1 MHALPRTTDGYRMSH
16 KQKLQELK
24 EHIATLGAEDQLA
37 INMWCSELRDMLD
50 EGGNCA
56 FTAFAL
62 ISSEL
67 TAAAQEVDDEAES

>member
-1 MHALPRTTDGYRMSH
+1 MHALLRTTDDYKMSH
-16 KQKLQELK
+16 EQKLQELK
-24 EHIATLGAEDQLA
+24 EHITTLSAEEQLA
-37 INMWCSELRDMLD
+37 INMWCSELRDILD

-67 TAAAQEVDDEAES
+67 TAAAQEVDGGEG

>member
-1 MHALPRTTDGYRMSH
+1 MHALLRATDESGMSH
-16 KQKLQELK
+16 EQKLQELK

-67 TAAAQEVDDEAES
+67 TAAAQEVEDDED

>member
-1 MHALPRTTDGYRMSH
+1 MHALLRTTDGYIMSH
-16 KQKLQELK
+16 EQKLKELK
-24 EHIATLGAEDQLA
+24 EHIATLSAEEQLA
-37 INMWCSELRDMLD
+37 INMWCSELSDILD

-67 TAAAQEVDDEAES
+67 TAAAQEVDGGEG

>member
-1 MHALPRTTDGYRMSH
+1 MSN

-24 EHIATLGAEDQLA
+24 EHIGGLPPEDQLA
-37 INMWCSELRDMLD
+37 INMWCSEFRDMLE
-50 EGGNCA
+50 EGGQCA

-67 TAAAQEVDDEAES
+67 TAAAQEVDGGEG

>member
-1 MHALPRTTDGYRMSH
+1 MHTLLRKTDGNRMNH
-16 KQKLQELK
+16 EQTLLQELK
-24 EHIATLGAEDQLA
+24 EHIATLSAEEQLA
-37 INMWCSELRDMLD
+37 INMWCSELRDILD

-67 TAAAQEVDDEAES
+67 TAAAKEVDSGEG

>member
-1 MHALPRTTDGYRMSH
+1 MHALLRTTDDYRMSH
-16 KQKLQELK
+16 EQKLLQELK
-24 EHIATLGAEDQLA
+24 EHIATLSAEEQLA
-37 INMWCSELRDMLD
+37 INMWCSELRDILD

-67 TAAAQEVDDEAES
+67 TAAAQEADGGEG

>member
-1 MHALPRTTDGYRMSH
+1 MHALRRTTDGNQMSH
-16 KQKLQELK
+16 EQKLQELK
-24 EHIATLGAEDQLA
+24 EHIATLSAEEQLA
-37 INMWCSELRDMLD
+37 INMWCSELRDILD

-67 TAAAQEVDDEAES
+67 TAAAQEVEGGEG

>member
-1 MHALPRTTDGYRMSH
+1 MHALRRTQDDYKMSH
-16 KQKLQELK
+16 AQQLQEMR
-24 EHIATLGAEDQLA
+24 EHVATLSAEEQLA
-37 INMWCSELRDMLD
+37 INMWCSELRDILD

-67 TAAAQEVDDEAES
+67 TAAAQEVDSGEG

>member
-1 MHALPRTTDGYRMSH
+1 MSH
-16 KQKLQELK
+16 EQKLKELK
-24 EHIATLGAEDQLA
+24 EHIATLSAEEQLA
-37 INMWCSELRDMLD
+37 INMWCSELRDILD

-67 TAAAQEVDDEAES
+67 TAAAQEVEGGEG

>member
-1 MHALPRTTDGYRMSH
+1 MS
-16 KQKLQELK
+16 QQLEELK
-24 EHIATLGAEDQLA
+24 QHIATLPAEDQLA

-50 EGGNCA
+50 EGGEAA

-67 TAAAQEVDDEAES
+67 TQAAAEVEHD

>member
-1 MHALPRTTDGYRMSH
+1 MHALLRKSDGYRMRH
-16 KQKLQELK
+16 EQKLKELK
-24 EHIATLGAEDQLA
+24 EHIATLSAEEQLA
-37 INMWCSELRDMLD
+37 INMWCSELRDILD

-67 TAAAQEVDDEAES
+67 TAAAQEVDGGEG